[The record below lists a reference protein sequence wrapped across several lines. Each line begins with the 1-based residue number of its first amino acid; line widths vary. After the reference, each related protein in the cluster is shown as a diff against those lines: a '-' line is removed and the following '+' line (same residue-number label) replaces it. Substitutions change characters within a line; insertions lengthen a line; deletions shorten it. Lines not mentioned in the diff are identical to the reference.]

1 MAKYCSVVFPLK
13 SHHTF
18 TYLTGTFADQIK
30 SGQRVVA
37 PFGRQQKIGFVA
49 ALSDEEPVF
58 PGIKSVIRILDTEPF
73 ISEKLLALA
82 HWVAEYYCASLGE
95 VLRFIISVTLQPP
108 RRESTEEEVFY
119 QGILTTIAQLPATPS
134 QKKILDELQQ
144 ILLSPQKFIP
154 LTPPSPSRGEGK
166 GEGDLTRRGKVAV
179 LEGVAASG
187 KTEIYLQ
194 LAGFAAQDL
203 NGQSLI
209 LVPEIVLVPQIE
221 DWAKERFGN
230 RVAVLHSRLSRRQH
244 YQILSQAKN
253 GEISV
258 VIGTRSAV
266 FVPFARLK
274 MIVVDEEFDRSYKET
289 RIPRYHAR
297 EVAIKRGEIE
307 DALVILGSATPSLEV
322 YRAAQEGRFHYFTL
336 SERIGRMPFPRI
348 YLSDLRSHGISQ
360 KRRSPLI
367 SNALRNLIEE
377 RLLRGEQA
385 IIFINRRGYSTYFFC
400 EDCGYLFSCPNCSVS
415 LVYHRTTGEFYC
427 HYCNYRTELPSACP
441 SCGKDN
447 FGGKSFG
454 TQAIEKQLKS
464 FFPDIPVLRLDSD
477 TMRKKKRLDLI
488 SQFREGKAGILV
500 GTQLVTKGHHFPKV
514 TLVGV
519 LGSDAVLN
527 LPDFRA
533 AERSFQTLLQVAGR
547 AGRNLPGAEVF
558 IQTYYPDHYALVSL
572 PEFNLKIFYEK
583 EMSFRKEV
591 GYPPFGYLAN
601 IIFDGKREDT
611 VIRKTQEWYSLI
623 QNTAEN
629 YGVKILGPSACFHKK
644 IRGSYRW
651 HLMLKSA
658 QAGKI
663 QEFLKSLP
671 ENKLLESGVT
681 IDIDPIDLF

>member
-1 MAKYCSVVFPLK
+1 MAKYCRVVFPLK

-30 SGQRVVA
+30 SGQRLVV

-49 ALSDEEPVF
+49 ALSDEEPAF
-58 PGIKSVIRILDTEPF
+58 SGIKSVIRILDTELL

-82 HWVAEYYCASLGE
+82 HWVADYYCASLGE

-108 RRESTEEEVFY
+108 RRESTEEEAFY
-119 QGILTTIAQLPATPS
+119 QGILTTIAQMPATPA

-144 ILLSPQKFIP
+144 ILLTQ
-154 LTPPSPSRGEGK
+154 G
-166 GEGDLTRRGKVAV
+166 GKVAV

-194 LAGFAAQDL
+194 LAGFTAQNL

-274 MIVVDEEFDRSYKET
+274 LIVVDEEFDRSYKET

-307 DALVILGSATPSLEV
+307 DALVVLGSATPSLEV
-322 YRAAQEGRFHYFTL
+322 YRAAREGRFHYFTL
-336 SERIGRMPFPRI
+336 SERIGNMPFPRI
-348 YLSDLRSHGISQ
+348 HISDLRNHGIIR

-385 IIFINRRGYSTYFFC
+385 IIFVNRRGYSTYFFC

-441 SCGKDN
+441 SCGKNN

-464 FFPDIPVLRLDSD
+464 FFPDTPVLRLDSD
-477 TMRKKKRLDLI
+477 TMRKKKNLDLI
-488 SQFREGKAGILV
+488 NRFREGKAGILV
-500 GTQLVTKGHHFPKV
+500 GTQLVTKGHHFPGV

-519 LGSDAVLN
+519 LGSDSVLN

-572 PEFNLKIFYEK
+572 PEFRLESFYEK

-601 IIFDGKREDT
+601 IIFYGKREDT
-611 VIRKTQEWYSLI
+611 VIRKTQEWCSLI

-629 YGVKILGPSACFHKK
+629 CGIKVLGPSACFHKK

-651 HLMLKSA
+651 HIMLRA
-658 QAGKI
+658 IQTGKI

-671 ENKLLESGVT
+671 EKKLFESGVT